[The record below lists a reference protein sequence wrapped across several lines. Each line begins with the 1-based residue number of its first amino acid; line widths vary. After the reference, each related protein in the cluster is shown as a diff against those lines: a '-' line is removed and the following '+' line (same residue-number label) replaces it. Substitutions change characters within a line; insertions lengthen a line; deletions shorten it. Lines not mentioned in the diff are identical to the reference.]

1 LKRNKKSQ
9 QVTCVYFLVT
19 SNTKKMKSE
28 YVNLESTIKRKYSFK
43 YNPEFSESFKTEIK
57 DNQIIPLAIEVF
69 EKLEWP
75 IVHTDKN
82 SVEAKRKGDFNK
94 LTEKITI
101 TKKASGRIE
110 VYSKSI
116 EGNFIDF
123 GKNSKRTG
131 LFIALFKKLEKE
143 YQANGKI
150 TELETAFEKLN
161 NWEDY
166 EIPTELPKPKQ
177 LSEPNL
183 NLSIA
188 GGLIIAIIIG
198 LLLGFLTVK
207 FIYII
212 GLYEIGIGIG
222 LGYFLGQVLKK
233 TNYIDFRYI
242 QYIIGAMA
250 IITFLTSQYFQY
262 QLITSE
268 NNIQGLGFFEFM
280 KIRLENGLIIKKS
293 KTGWIG
299 LVISWGV
306 QLVISFFVAQAKV
319 AGITMNYMIEKIPNT
334 VIEYTIYLF
343 EMDKSESEVRAELAQ
358 KGWNKKTDQ
367 DDVFEAL
374 GAISG
379 FHENNR
385 E

>member
-1 LKRNKKSQ
+1 
-9 QVTCVYFLVT
+9 
-19 SNTKKMKSE
+19 MKSE

-57 DNQIIPLAIEVF
+57 DSQIIPLVIEVF

-116 EGNFIDF
+116 EGSFIDF

-150 TELETAFEKLN
+150 TELETAFEKQN

-177 LSEPNL
+177 LNEPNL

-198 LLLGFLTVK
+198 LLLGLLTVK

-293 KTGWIG
+293 NTGWIG
-299 LVISWGV
+299 LVISWIV